1 MKTKLIYAIMAV
13 MAMTVLSSCEDEDL
27 EKVYDEKI
35 SSTHRSSF
43 LRAIKTPSSL
53 PTTCPHPSPTG

>member
-27 EKVYDEKI
+27 EKVYDEKDL
-35 SSTHRSSF
+35 TRLTF
-43 LRAIKTPSSL
+43 PLF
-53 PTTCPHPSPTG
+53 

>member
-27 EKVYDEKI
+27 RRFTMKR
-35 SSTHRSSF
+35 SHSTHLSSF

-53 PTTCPHPSPTG
+53 PTTCPRPSPIG